1 MNIVLHGKAVQTYK
15 TNSIQKLIFVR
26 EALFIL
32 LDYRI
37 SRARQE
43 SQPLNSA
50 YEQVCKKIAL
60 ELESLENPQHKE
72 VLAVIKKLC
81 SKQKLPFIPRN
92 QSILKY
98 VGHQS
103 AARKLLKVKP
113 VKTASGVAVIALMPK
128 PFTCPH
134 GRCIYCPGGVD
145 VNVPLSYTGTEPCT
159 RYAQRYNFDPYK
171 QIQSKLKYLYSSG
184 HSLDKIELVIVGGTF
199 PFFPIEYQR
208 NFVKSS
214 FDALNNTQSRNLE
227 ESMEIN
233 EKANTRCVGFTIETK
248 PDYCK
253 TPHVDVMLELGMTRV
268 EIGVQSLQEET
279 YQIVNRG
286 HNLLDVIE
294 SFQIAR
300 DAGYKIVAHMM
311 PGLPNAT
318 PSKDIED
325 FQKLF
330 KDPCFRPDMLKIYP
344 TLVLKDTGLY
354 SLYQRGKYCAYSH
367 EEYIKILVEVK
378 KAVPPWIRIMRVQR
392 EIENKDIVAG
402 PREGNLRQ
410 SALRKLKELGL
421 RCCCI
426 RCREAGLQ
434 NRMMLHDHEIR
445 MNRIDYIASE
455 GKEVF
460 LSFESKDGLSLL
472 GFLRLRD
479 PASPHRPEIKG
490 QGFSGCGKSAIIREL
505 HVYGVSVDIG
515 CIPGNDSYQ
524 HRGYGVKLMQEAE
537 RIVRDE
543 FGLKKIS
550 VISAVGT
557 REYYR
562 KIGYYRNGPYM
573 TKNL

>member
-1 MNIVLHGKAVQTYK
+1 
-15 TNSIQKLIFVR
+15 
-26 EALFIL
+26 
-32 LDYRI
+32 LDHAINRP
-37 SRARQE
+37 RQE
-43 SQPLNSA
+43 SQFPNLA

-60 ELESLENPQHKE
+60 ELESLQNPQYKE
-72 VLAVIKKLC
+72 ILAVIKKSC
-81 SKQKLPFIPRN
+81 SKHKLPFIPRN

-98 VGHQS
+98 VSHQS

-145 VNVPLSYTGTEPCT
+145 VNVPLSYTGTEPCAK
-159 RYAQRYNFDPYK
+159 YAQRYNFDPYK
-171 QIQSKLKYLYSSG
+171 QIQSKMKHLYSSG
-184 HSLDKIELVIVGGTF
+184 HGLDKIELVIVGGTF

-208 NFVKSS
+208 DFVKSS
-214 FDALNNTQSRNLE
+214 FDALNNIHSRNLE

-233 EKANTRCVGFTIETK
+233 ERTDTRCVGFTVETK

-253 TPHVDVMLELGMTRV
+253 VPHVDAMLELGMTRV

-279 YQIVNRG
+279 YKVVNRG

-311 PGLPNAT
+311 PGLPSAT

-354 SLYQRGKYCAYSH
+354 SLYQRGKYYAYSH
-367 EEYIKILVEVK
+367 EDYIRILVEAK

-421 RCCCI
+421 KCRCI

-434 NRMMLHDHEIR
+434 NRMMLHDREIC
-445 MNRIDYIASE
+445 MNRIDYIAS
-455 GKEVF
+455 GGREVF
-460 LSFESKDGLSLL
+460 LSFESKDRLSLL

-515 CIPGNDSYQ
+515 CTPGNDSYQ